1 MSAAGGDRPGLL
13 SFHDL
18 LPVAGL
24 ASAWLWIQHWLPRL
38 PERVPAHWNAA
49 GQVDG
54 WMDKHQLFMPPL
66 LLAGLAWALLLL
78 LGLALRSGDARRQ
91 ASSEALGILRGW
103 LSCGLALLGGYI
115 GPMGAVQ
122 GGRAVVIGLGLLLAC
137 VAAGIVP
144 VLRRI
149 RRLPPIP
156 GASEADYRWGG
167 LIYWNPRDP
176 RLLVPK
182 RYGAGWTFNYG
193 RTSAWALTALLLL
206 LPVAALLLPR
216 LLGR

>member
-1 MSAAGGDRPGLL
+1 MSPERPALL

-54 WMDKHQLFMPPL
+54 WMDKRQLFMPPL
-66 LLAGLAWALLLL
+66 LLAGLAWLLIFL
-78 LGLALRSGDARRQ
+78 LGLALRNGDARRQ
-91 ASSEALGILRGW
+91 ASSRALGILRGW
-103 LSCGLALLGGYI
+103 LACGVALLAGYI

-122 GGRAVVIGLGLLLAC
+122 GGRAVLLGLGLLLAC
-137 VAAGIVP
+137 VVAGTVL
-144 VLRRI
+144 VLRQL
-149 RRLPPIP
+149 RLAPPIP
-156 GASEADYRWGG
+156 GASESDYRWGG
-167 LIYWNPRDP
+167 LIYSNPRDP

-182 RYGAGWTFNYG
+182 RYGLGWTFNYS
-193 RTSAWALTALLLL
+193 RPLARVLTALLLL
-206 LPVAALLLPR
+206 LPLAALLLLRR
-216 LLGR
+216 LAP